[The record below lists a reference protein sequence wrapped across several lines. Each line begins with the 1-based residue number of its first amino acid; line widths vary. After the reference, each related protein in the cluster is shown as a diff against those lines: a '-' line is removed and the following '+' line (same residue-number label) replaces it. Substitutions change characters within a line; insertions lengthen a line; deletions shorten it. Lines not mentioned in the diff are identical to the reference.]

1 MAEPAILD
9 VDLLAYE
16 RGDGATRAAV
26 VDGVPR
32 SLATGFVYTGSDLP
46 VDLLDTTY
54 RLFEGCGASLPFDR
68 GAAEPA
74 SAAAATSGTHAAS
87 GSCC

>member
-1 MAEPAILD
+1 MAEQAILD
-9 VDLLAYE
+9 VDLLAFE

-26 VDGVPR
+26 VDGVRR

-46 VDLLDTTY
+46 VDLLDTTN

-68 GAAEPA
+68 GAARPA
-74 SAAAATSGTHAAS
+74 SAPAATSGTHAAS